1 MSVVNNGSV
10 DITDATV
17 TVKATINDVEQV
29 LGTNTVSAKAGY
41 TGLTSVTLDTTGLTV
56 GTLTLTITV
65 DVEGD
70 ATPTDN
76 TTTKEVTVAN
86 TTSGIAAVK
95 TQLNDKNAQIYTIKG
110 EKVSTVNK
118 AGLYIVNGRKV
129 VVK

>member
-1 MSVVNNGSV
+1 M
-10 DITDATV
+10 
-17 TVKATINDVEQV
+17 KATINDVEQV

-41 TGLTSVTLDTTGLTV
+41 TGLASVTLDTTGLTV
-56 GTLTLTITV
+56 GTLTLTIAV

-70 ATPTDN
+70 ATPADN
-76 TTTKEVTVAN
+76 TTTKEVTVAD

-95 TQLNDKNAQIYTIKG
+95 TQLNDKHAQIYTLKG

-118 AGLYIVNGRKV
+118 AGLYIVNGCKV